1 MFELKVAIFD
11 HIDRQL
17 DQIDML
23 DISTTER
30 RLLSAL
36 KQDGRASI
44 TALAGSLGVSRAT
57 VQTKLER
64 LIRSGII
71 TRFTIETDLS
81 AEVEFIRAVMLIEV
95 EGPRTKSVT
104 VSLKRLIEITS
115 LHTTNGAWDLVAN
128 IEAASLSEFDRVLRE
143 VREIAGV
150 LNSETCLLLNRA
162 GF

>member
-1 MFELKVAIFD
+1 
-11 HIDRQL
+11 
-17 DQIDML
+17 ML

-36 KQDGRASI
+36 KQNGRASV
-44 TALAGSLGVSRAT
+44 TTLAGSLGVSRAT
-57 VQTKLER
+57 VQAKLER
-64 LIRSGII
+64 LTRSGVI
-71 TRFTIETDLS
+71 TRFTIETDSS
-81 AEVEFIRAVMLIEV
+81 AEIDFIRAVMLIEV

-104 VSLKRLIEITS
+104 ATLKRLTEITS

-128 IEAASLSEFDRVLRE
+128 IETESLSQFDRVLRE

-162 GF
+162 GI